1 MLSAGTHRVAHAHPI
16 ATASAQQQ
24 SLQQGRPFAGW
35 ALPAIVPVSLRI
47 LEQSLL
53 VGLVLL
59 PRDVP
64 RMCTRDQT
72 DPTVRGHEFDRGA
85 AIREPTAFAPS
96 PHEGPRI
103 ARVMQDLQHALLMEG
118 FPDQVSLPWTD
129 AYASGEEHLVL
140 PKRLHRRRG
149 RSRPLKGR
157 KQETDR
163 LLHLLV
169 GIQLHPLLSVV
180 HQACR
185 QRNG

>member
-1 MLSAGTHRVAHAHPI
+1 
-16 ATASAQQQ
+16 
-24 SLQQGRPFAGW
+24 LQQGGPFARW
-35 ALPAIVPVSLRI
+35 ALSAIVPVSLRI

-59 PRDVP
+59 PGDVS
-64 RMCTRDQT
+64 RVCTRNQT
-72 DPTVRGHEFDRGA
+72 DPLVRGHEFDRGA
-85 AIREPTAFAPS
+85 AIREPTAFAPF

-103 ARVMQDLQHALLMEG
+103 ARVMQDLQHALLIEE
-118 FPDQVSLPWTD
+118 FPDQFSLPWTY
-129 AYASGEEHLVL
+129 AYASRKEQLVL
-140 PKRLHRRRG
+140 PKGLHRRRG

-157 KQETDR
+157 KQEADR

-169 GIQLHPLLSVV
+169 GIQLHLLLSVV